1 MNLKSIFLVFVGVL
15 SISLLKA
22 QQAETLVFSE
32 KTFDFGAVKEED
44 GPIIHEFSFINKG
57 LQPVKILG
65 VKASCGCTTPDWSK
79 EPVKPGETG
88 YIQAQYNPRNRPGKF
103 NKSLTVTT
111 DADASPLKLYIR
123 GDVEPKPKSVEDE
136 LPTEMGALR
145 VKYRSLNMGK
155 IETSG
160 ESAVKEFEVYN
171 ASDKAVAF
179 LDKQDAPPYIKLTFE
194 PQELAP
200 KSKGLIKVH
209 YDAKA
214 KNDLGFGSDN
224 VKFSTNEEGAD
235 AIKSVSIYA
244 TIEEYF
250 PPMTQ
255 EELEKAPRLKL
266 GDNVHDF
273 GKIGDDKSI
282 STKFTLTNT
291 GHTPLEIR
299 QTKSNCTCATAKLKR
314 DKLKPGESTE
324 LEVTFNPQGRRGNQQ
339 KSITIYSNDPRHSAQ
354 RVTIKGYIT
363 VGD

>member
-1 MNLKSIFLVFVGVL
+1 MNLKSIFFVFVGVL
-15 SISLLKA
+15 SINLLKA

-32 KTFDFGAVKEED
+32 KTFDFGTVKEED
-44 GPIIHEFSFINKG
+44 GPVIHEFSFINKG
-57 LQPVKILG
+57 LEPVSILS

-88 YIQAQYNPRNRPGKF
+88 YIQAQYNPRNRPGQF

-111 DADASPLKLYIR
+111 SADAAPLRLYIR
-123 GDVEPKPKSVEDE
+123 GNVVPQPKSLEDD
-136 LPTEMGALR
+136 LPTEMGAIR

-155 IETSG
+155 VETSG
-160 ESAVKEFEVYN
+160 EPTVKEFEVYN
-171 ASDKAVAF
+171 ATDKPVTF
-179 LDKQDAPPYIKLTFE
+179 LDKQDAPAHIKLTFE
-194 PQELAP
+194 PMELGP

-214 KNDLGFGSDN
+214 KNDLGFCSDN
-224 VKFSTNEEGAD
+224 VKFFTNEEGPEAV
-235 AIKSVSIYA
+235 KSVSVYA
-244 TIEEYF
+244 TIEEHF

-266 GDNVHDF
+266 GENVHDF
-273 GKIGDDKSI
+273 GKIGGDKAV
-282 STKFTLTNT
+282 STTFILTNT
-291 GHTPLEIR
+291 GQTPLEVR
-299 QTKSNCTCATAKLKR
+299 QTKSNCTCATSKLKKS
-314 DKLKPGESTE
+314 KLKPGESTE
-324 LEVTFNPQGRRGNQQ
+324 MEVTFNPEGRRGNQQ